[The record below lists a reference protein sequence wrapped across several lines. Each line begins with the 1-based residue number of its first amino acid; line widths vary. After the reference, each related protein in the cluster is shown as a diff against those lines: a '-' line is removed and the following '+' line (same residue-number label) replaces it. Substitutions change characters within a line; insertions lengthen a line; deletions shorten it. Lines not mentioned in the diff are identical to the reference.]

1 MKIAI
6 SVSEAGKAKGKERAY
21 VAALI
26 AAGARPEEIE
36 VVTEVDA
43 ARVRAE
49 DFNGILFAG
58 GDDVDPGFYEER
70 KKYPTVHENRARDEF
85 EFALLDRAL
94 SHRLPVLGI
103 CRGIQM
109 INVKFGGTLYQHLPS
124 ERDSEIEHAQE
135 GSRSEPTHG
144 VTLTDP
150 ESRLAEIFRG
160 SWRVNSLHHQ
170 GVKRLGRGLKVTA
183 HSEDGLVEA
192 VEAADAGPFLL
203 AVQWHP
209 EELTSHPDQ
218 LRLLQLFLARCR
230 ERKEQG
236 LGVRD

>member
-21 VAALI
+21 VAALL

-36 VVTEVDA
+36 VITEVDA
-43 ARVRAE
+43 SRVRTE
-49 DFNGILFAG
+49 DFDGILFAG
-58 GDDVDPGFYEER
+58 GDDVDPAFYDEP
-70 KKYPTVHENRARDEF
+70 KKYDTVHTNRSRDEF
-85 EFALLDRAL
+85 EFALLDRA
-94 SHRLPVLGI
+94 RTERRPVLGI

-124 ERDSEIEHAQE
+124 ESDSEIRHAQE

-150 ESRLAEIFRG
+150 ESRLAEVFHG
-160 SWRVNSLHHQ
+160 SWLVNSLHRQ
-170 GVKRLGRGLKVTA
+170 GIKRVGRGLKVTA
-183 HSEDGLVEA
+183 YSEDGLVEA
-192 VEAADAGPFLL
+192 VEVADIGPYLL

-209 EELTSHPDQ
+209 EEMTSRPEQ
-218 LRLLQLFLARCR
+218 LRLLAQFLDRCR
-230 ERKEQG
+230 EHAGQR
-236 LGVRD
+236 